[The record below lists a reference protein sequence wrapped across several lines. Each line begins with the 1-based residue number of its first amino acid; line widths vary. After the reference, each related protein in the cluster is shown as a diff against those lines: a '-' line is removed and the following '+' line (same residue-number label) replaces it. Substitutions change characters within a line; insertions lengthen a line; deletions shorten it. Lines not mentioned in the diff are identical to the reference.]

1 MSIFMYQVVCSLRV
15 IKQAELLSQ
24 NFVENG
30 LKQQTCY
37 HEKIVN
43 DDGALEDDLWF
54 YGDLID
60 G

>member
-1 MSIFMYQVVCSLRV
+1 MYQVVCSLRV

-43 DDGALEDDLWF
+43 DDGVLEDDLWF
-54 YGDLID
+54 YSDLID